1 MTNTHET
8 PTAVI
13 ENGTIWYRDDLESDV
28 TSRTEGVKIVLYD
41 SWARIHSA
49 PGRSVWVPREGVEQ
63 IHD

>member
-1 MTNTHET
+1 MTTTHDT

-13 ENGTIWYRDDLESDV
+13 ENATVWYRDDLESDV
-28 TSRTEGVKIVLYD
+28 TVRQEDVKVTLFD
-41 SWARIHSA
+41 SWARINTA